1 MNRFI
6 FCILLIGRLLVNNLY
21 AEEITWDAKE
31 SYAPMPVLF
40 IHGINANALTW
51 KDSIPK
57 LKSFFNYR
65 DVKSDGNSI
74 VSDDIRKQGGD
85 AVTWFKDGKYES
97 PAKLYLEAFDYGGKD
112 KAGSALPIKD
122 NYAKL
127 KEEIQKVLKAYYGE
141 DKWQENKLILVAHSQ
156 GGLIGR
162 YYLQQ
167 GGADKVKRL
176 ITINTPHTG
185 SMLAPL
191 AWTILAVPFNPLN
204 SPYNYMFTGGVY
216 GGFVS
221 YYNWNLFKAQLKSM
235 ITLKGSLCD
244 LVPWSKFVKEV
255 NTTDMPEGIE
265 YICIVGKAP
274 QRVYNEKEGKWV
286 TVPDKYIDSDTV
298 VSGKSQRS
306 EYKGQQTI
314 CWDEIITIADGD
326 KGSHG
331 NSPKQH
337 DKILQALD
345 GIPDKGT
352 RIYDTPRVTL
362 GTYTLYSKTS
372 AENFYITGKI
382 YDYLL
387 GSCTV
392 TVEIDNPGNYARDK
406 VWRDIRIGG

>member
-141 DKWQENKLILVAHSQ
+141 DK
-156 GGLIGR
+156 
-162 YYLQQ
+162 
-167 GGADKVKRL
+167 
-176 ITINTPHTG
+176 
-185 SMLAPL
+185 
-191 AWTILAVPFNPLN
+191 
-204 SPYNYMFTGGVY
+204 
-216 GGFVS
+216 VS
-221 YYNWNLFKAQLKSM
+221 
-235 ITLKGSLCD
+235 
-244 LVPWSKFVKEV
+244 
-255 NTTDMPEGIE
+255 
-265 YICIVGKAP
+265 
-274 QRVYNEKEGKWV
+274 
-286 TVPDKYIDSDTV
+286 
-298 VSGKSQRS
+298 
-306 EYKGQQTI
+306 
-314 CWDEIITIADGD
+314 
-326 KGSHG
+326 
-331 NSPKQH
+331 
-337 DKILQALD
+337 
-345 GIPDKGT
+345 
-352 RIYDTPRVTL
+352 
-362 GTYTLYSKTS
+362 
-372 AENFYITGKI
+372 
-382 YDYLL
+382 
-387 GSCTV
+387 
-392 TVEIDNPGNYARDK
+392 
-406 VWRDIRIGG
+406 